1 MNNQDREWLAR
12 IDERTLN
19 IWRVLEEQEDSVSSK
34 IDLILQQQV
43 MQNGSILRNTIYRKI
58 ICGVGGVSIIIIIG
72 WLLSLT
78 L

>member
-19 IWRVLEEQEDSVSSK
+19 IWRVVEKMEQHQEA
-34 IDLILQQQV
+34 
-43 MQNGSILRNTIYRKI
+43 QNGYIQTNFVLTSRNTLWRKV
-58 ICGVGGVSIIIIIG
+58 ICGVGGGSLLIIIG